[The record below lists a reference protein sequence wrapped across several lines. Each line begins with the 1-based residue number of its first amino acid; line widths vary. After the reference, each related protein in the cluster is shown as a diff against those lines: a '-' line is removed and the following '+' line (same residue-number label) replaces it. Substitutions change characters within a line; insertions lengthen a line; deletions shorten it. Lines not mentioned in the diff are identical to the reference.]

1 MAKYSFNHKSDAGFS
16 LVETMISTMI
26 LATALVAL
34 AQLFAVSSKSN
45 SGARNSTFA
54 MVLAQQKMEQLR
66 GLTWGFDN
74 LGLPIS
80 DTETNTTVSP
90 ETPTGGHGLAP
101 SPGNTLQSTTD
112 GYVDFLD
119 AHGNLLGG
127 GTTPPVG
134 TTYVRRWMIE
144 PLPTNPNNTLII
156 QVLVTRRTNRGAA
169 DGPLYVERLP
179 EEGRLITVKTRKA
192 Q

>member
-1 MAKYSFNHKSDAGFS
+1 
-16 LVETMISTMI
+16 MI
-26 LATALVAL
+26 LASALVAL
-34 AQLFAVSSKSN
+34 AQLFAVSGKSN
-45 SGARNSTFA
+45 SAARNSTFA

-90 ETPTGGHGLAP
+90 ETPTGGRGLSP
-101 SPGNTLQSTTD
+101 SPSNTLKATTD
-112 GYVDFLD
+112 GYVDYLD
-119 AHGNLLGG
+119 AHGNALGS
-127 GTTPPVG
+127 GTTPPAG
-134 TTYVRRWMIE
+134 TTYVRRWLIE
-144 PLPTNPNNTLII
+144 PLPTNPNNTLIL
-156 QVLVTRRTNRGAA
+156 QVLVTRRTDRGAA
-169 DGPLYVERLP
+169 DGPDYVERLP